1 MGEELSLGVDDLRH
15 GVGVE
20 TYPHGEDVQLVELAD
35 EVQELL
41 VVVPDSG
48 MVPGEHGTLPQLEMV
63 NSLQNEKY
71 FNKKFQ
77 IICSRS
83 AYLHTYWYLY
93 SAFTKTCLKRFTLVI
108 KQNNDFALQVYTLT
122 FSSKHMELASL
133 HK

>member
-1 MGEELSLGVDDLRH
+1 MGEELSLWVNDLCH

-20 TYPHGEDVQLVELAD
+20 ADPHGEDVQLVELAN

-41 VVVPDSG
+41 VVVPDPG

-77 IICSRS
+77 IICSQS
-83 AYLHTYWYLY
+83 EYIH
-93 SAFTKTCLKRFTLVI
+93 
-108 KQNNDFALQVYTLT
+108 D
-122 FSSKHMELASL
+122 
-133 HK
+133 